1 MDFHGK
7 YSKHIVIKFI
17 NSLLQFVNAQ
27 FVATITQLIQTFFVY
42 VKLNS
47 VILQVVQS
55 KLQVLKQ
62 LEVKDNVSSSS
73 ATFLRGEGRK
83 SWILPS
89 HLTQTKEIFTQK
101 QPDHMVEDTY
111 KDILL

>member
-27 FVATITQLIQTFFVY
+27 SVATITQLIQTFFVY